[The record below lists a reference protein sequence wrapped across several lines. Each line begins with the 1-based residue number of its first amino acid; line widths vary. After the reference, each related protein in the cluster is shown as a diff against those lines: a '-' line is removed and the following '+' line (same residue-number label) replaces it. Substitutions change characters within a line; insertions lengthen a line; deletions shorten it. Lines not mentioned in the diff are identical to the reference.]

1 MKLKEFSLPLV
12 LLLIA
17 GVLAAISMYLNGQK
31 KVRPN
36 ESKSQL
42 TAQAVE
48 KKASKLR
55 TFLDKKLIKD
65 QQESASSSTPLLDH
79 ERQFTEQEITQMT
92 ENGFEELLTEVERRL
107 PKISDIKKIPSGA
120 LHRTPETIIEA
131 GRNLGLVKEILI
143 SHEKFIPKAIGFY
156 DHCAKS
162 EERPTPVRALC
173 FTNLVLLKKQKDEKI
188 NLKDYPPQ
196 VIDLAKM
203 ITDI

>member
-17 GVLAAISMYLNGQK
+17 GILAAISMYLNGQK

-36 ESKSQL
+36 DSISQL
-42 TAQAVE
+42 TASVAE
-48 KKASKLR
+48 KKTSKLR
-55 TFLDKKLIKD
+55 TFLDKGFHKT
-65 QQESASSSTPLLDH
+65 QQNSEASSTPLLDH
-79 ERQFTEQEITQMT
+79 ERQFTEQEIAQMN
-92 ENGFEELLTEVERRL
+92 EEGFEELLTEVERRL

-131 GRNLGLVKEILI
+131 GRNLGLVKEILM

-156 DHCAKS
+156 DHCAKND
-162 EERPTPVRALC
+162 ERPTPVRALC
-173 FTNLVLLKKQKDEKI
+173 FTNLVLLKKQKAEKI